1 MHSLI
6 RTHIMENNQ
15 YDIQILMQIDDF
27 YSIMYNNK
35 TSEENNCLVVE
46 KEQLITYKF
55 NSLVWRFE

>member
-1 MHSLI
+1 
-6 RTHIMENNQ
+6 MENNQ